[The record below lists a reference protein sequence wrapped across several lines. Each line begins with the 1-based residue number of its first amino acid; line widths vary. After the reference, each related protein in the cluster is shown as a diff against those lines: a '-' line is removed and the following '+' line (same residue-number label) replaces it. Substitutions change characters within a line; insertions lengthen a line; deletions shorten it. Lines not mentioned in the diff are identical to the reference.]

1 LFAREKEV
9 EMRKKL
15 AALVVASGAALTCV
29 ASAYPFSVV
38 NPVTGE
44 CRQVLV
50 PGPTT
55 FPGNWEVV
63 SATPAAGPGP
73 WNGHTHANDNSALG
87 PVLCP

>member
-1 LFAREKEV
+1 
-9 EMRKKL
+9 MWKKVAVL
-15 AALVVASGAALTCV
+15 VAACGAFLTFVAPAF
-29 ASAYPFSVV
+29 PFTVV

-63 SATPAAGPGP
+63 SATPAAAPGP
-73 WNGHTHANDNSALG
+73 WNGHGHANDNSALG